1 MPQKLSHTWQSDHS
15 YQRCTAG
22 TVCHLDVCG
31 TASRALAHVGCS
43 FKENT
48 DPSGGA
54 PGRPVPV
61 PLLIPGHPRWR
72 CCSEAQLPRHPCQHP
87 CRSLG
92 SLSLGSHRGRAS
104 TFHSSSC
111 SPVEFGAVSTLSLVN
126 FHYTEVILMYSCT
139 VCWYTTVQA
148 E

>member
-1 MPQKLSHTWQSDHS
+1 MWQSDHS

-22 TVCHLDVCG
+22 TGCHLDVRS
-31 TASRALAHVGCS
+31 TASRALEHVGCS

-54 PGRPVPV
+54 PGEAGPWASVNPRPPTVA
-61 PLLIPGHPRWR
+61 LLL
-72 CCSEAQLPRHPCQHP
+72 EAQLPRHPCQHP
-87 CRSLG
+87 RRSLG

-104 TFHSSSC
+104 TFCPSSC
-111 SPVEFGAVSTLSLVN
+111 GPVEFGAVSTLSLVN
-126 FHYTEVILMYSCT
+126 LHYTEVILMYSYT
-139 VCWYTTVQA
+139 VCWYATVQA